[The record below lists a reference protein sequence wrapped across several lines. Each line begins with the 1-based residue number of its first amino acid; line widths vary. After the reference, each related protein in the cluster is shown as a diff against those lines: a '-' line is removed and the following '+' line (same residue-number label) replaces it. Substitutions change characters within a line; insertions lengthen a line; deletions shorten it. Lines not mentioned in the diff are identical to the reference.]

1 MSFASTAVTVRRA
14 ESLLGPH
21 VGSRPASAGCGQAW
35 RRLAGLCGL
44 VLLGLL
50 VTAPLASAG
59 PVETVF
65 HVTKAGSAVTVD
77 HSAWTKLLTTYVK
90 PQPDGLNRV
99 DYARF
104 KAEGRPAL
112 NAYLLALQAIDP
124 TKLDRP
130 EQFAYWANLYN
141 AKTIDIV
148 LEAYPV
154 ASIKDIKFGNFLASG
169 PWSKKVLR
177 VFDIELS
184 LDDIEH
190 KILRPYFKDP
200 MVHYAVNC
208 ASVGCPNIFPE
219 AFTGAKLSQQ
229 LDVCARDFVNS
240 PRGVKVA
247 DGRVEASKL
256 YNWFMSDFG
265 NSEAAVL
272 AHARLYAKPPQKDA
286 LDKATKI
293 ATFNYDWSLNDIAR

>member
-208 ASVGCPNIFPE
+208 ASIGCPNLNRD
-219 AFTGAKLSQQ
+219 AFTGPTLDAQ
-229 LDVCARDFVNS
+229 LDAAARTFINS
-240 PRGVKVA
+240 PRAFRFDGDRLISSSIYTWFKTDFGGNDEGVLRHA
-247 DGRVEASKL
+247 RTYALPALAARLSRRVEID
-256 YNWFMSDFG
+256 SD
-265 NSEAAVL
+265 
-272 AHARLYAKPPQKDA
+272 Q
-286 LDKATKI
+286 
-293 ATFNYDWSLNDIAR
+293 YDWRLNDVAR